1 MATLNTKSFAQ
12 IVRDQATAIQ
22 ARASGLINFSIG
34 AVLRSVA
41 EANAGVVLW
50 LQGMILQ
57 VLTVTRAATS
67 IGVDLDSFVN
77 DYGLTRLGATAAT
90 GAVTFSR
97 FTPTSSAFIPVG
109 NRVQTA
115 DFTQTFYVSV
125 DTTNTAYS
133 ALLNGY
139 TIPAAVAS
147 LTVPVV
153 AQSPSV
159 ASNVA
164 ANSISVILDSMI
176 GVDTINNA
184 LAFTGG
190 TSGESDASLR
200 TRFVAYINSLSKG
213 TEAAIAFAVQ
223 SVQLGMQLQIFENQQ
238 PGGAADF
245 GNVTVYVD
253 DGTGSIPSTTLAA
266 ASSAAQAVRA
276 AGVRMSVLAA
286 TKLVANTTMTIVT
299 APAYNHNTV
308 VAQVVAAI
316 NAYIN
321 GSGLGNTL
329 SYIGVGGTAM
339 AVTGV
344 IDVTNYTLNG
354 STADLVPAAGQT
366 VKSGSTIVS

>member
-22 ARASGLINFSIG
+22 AKASGLINFSIG

-67 IGVDLDSFVN
+67 IGPDLDSFVN
-77 DYGLTRLGATAAT
+77 DYGLTRLGATAAS
-90 GAVTFSR
+90 GSVTFSR

-115 DFTQTFYVSV
+115 DFTQTFTVSV

-133 ALLNGY
+133 AALNGY
-139 TIPAAVAS
+139 TIPAAVSS
-147 LTVPVV
+147 LTVLVT
-153 AQSPSV
+153 AQKAAA
-159 ASNVA
+159 ASDVA
-164 ANSISVILDSMI
+164 ANSVSVILDSMI
-176 GVDTINNA
+176 GVDSVNNA
-184 LAFTGG
+184 AAFTGG
-190 TSGESDASLR
+190 TDGESDASLR
-200 TRFVAYINSLSKG
+200 ARFVGYINSLSKG
-213 TEAAIAFAVQ
+213 TEAAITFAIQ

-238 PGGAADF
+238 PGGALDY
-245 GNVTVYVD
+245 GNVTIYVD
-253 DGTGSIPSTTLAA
+253 DGTGAIPTATLAA

-276 AGVRMSVLAA
+276 AGVRMSILAA

-299 APAYNHNTV
+299 APTYSHNTV
-308 VAQVVAAI
+308 VAAVVAAI

-321 GSGLGNTL
+321 GSGLGKTV

-339 AVTGV
+339 AVAGV
-344 IDVTNYTLNG
+344 MDVTNFTLNG
-354 STADLVPAAGQT
+354 GTADIVPAAGQT
-366 VKSGSTIVS
+366 VKAGGTVVS

>member
-1 MATLNTKSFAQ
+1 LNTKSFAQ

-22 ARASGLINFSIG
+22 AKASGLINFSIG

-67 IGVDLDSFVN
+67 IGADLDSFVN
-77 DYGLTRLGATAAT
+77 DYGLKRLGATAAS
-90 GAVTFSR
+90 GSVTFSR

-115 DFTQTFYVSV
+115 DFTQTFTVSV

-139 TIPAAVAS
+139 TIPAAVSS

-153 AQSPSV
+153 AQTPASI
-159 ASNVA
+159 SNVT
-164 ANSISVILDSMI
+164 ANSISVILDAMI
-176 GVDTINNA
+176 GVDTVNNA

-190 TSGESDASLR
+190 TDGEADAALR
-200 TRFVAYINSLSKG
+200 TRFVAYINSLAKG
-213 TEAAIAFAVQ
+213 TEAAITFAIQ
-223 SVQLGMQLQIFENQQ
+223 SVQLGMQVQIFENQQ
-238 PGGAADF
+238 PGGALDY

-253 DGTGSIPSTTLAA
+253 DGSGAIPNATLAA
-266 ASSAAQAVRA
+266 ASAAAQAVRA

-286 TKLVANTTMTIVT
+286 TKLTANVTMTIVT
-299 APAYNHNTV
+299 APAYNHNTL
-308 VAQVVAAI
+308 VAQVVAAV

-321 GSGLGNTL
+321 GAGLGTTV
-329 SYIGVGGTAM
+329 SYIGVGGAAM

-344 IDVTNYTLNG
+344 LDVTNYTLNG
-354 STADLVPAAGQT
+354 GTADLVPAAGQT
-366 VKSGSTIVS
+366 VKTGSTIVS